1 LPILYG
7 CYLDQDLAAKYWSVA
22 LIPFILTLSILAL
35 YYYEA
40 LLHPIENQLIRMK
53 MISES
58 FTELVGNINKEVRQ
72 PTRFQSGNGQVI
84 VTSSFIIKIS
94 TYQIFICRQTEARLT
109 TTSVNHIIVA
119 NERANNRKLTTE
131 QNLTIDVTAGD
142 TKFQI
147 FIKGS
152 EFEEFA
158 HVLSAPL
165 QNVDNFEYTDLWTQ
179 FANESLKV
187 VEQNEKVERRE
198 IDLRDD
204 FCFGCTVNQCEVRLT
219 SCECRSMWCFNCL
232 MRCFAAHQSSTG
244 VPTNRWLSG
253 TCLCPN
259 CRREFNI
266 LQVAFL
272 NDLQSDLS

>member
-1 LPILYG
+1 
-7 CYLDQDLAAKYWSVA
+7 
-22 LIPFILTLSILAL
+22 
-35 YYYEA
+35 
-40 LLHPIENQLIRMK
+40 MK
-53 MISES
+53 MISET
-58 FTELVGNINKEVRQ
+58 FIELVAKINKEVRQ
-72 PTRFQSGNGQVI
+72 PTRFQSANGQVI

-109 TTSVNHIIVA
+109 TTSVNHVTVA

-187 VEQNEKVERRE
+187 SSLILRNYSHFFIEMSRLSNKMKKSKGGRSIFGMISVLAVRSISVKVKFE
-198 IDLRDD
+198 ILI
-204 FCFGCTVNQCEVRLT
+204 FF
-219 SCECRSMWCFNCL
+219 
-232 MRCFAAHQSSTG
+232 
-244 VPTNRWLSG
+244 
-253 TCLCPN
+253 
-259 CRREFNI
+259 
-266 LQVAFL
+266 
-272 NDLQSDLS
+272 

>member
-1 LPILYG
+1 
-7 CYLDQDLAAKYWSVA
+7 
-22 LIPFILTLSILAL
+22 
-35 YYYEA
+35 
-40 LLHPIENQLIRMK
+40 MK
-53 MISES
+53 MISET
-58 FTELVGNINKEVRQ
+58 FIELVANINKEVRQ
-72 PTRFQSGNGQVI
+72 PTRFQSANGQVI

-109 TTSVNHIIVA
+109 TTSVNHVTVA

-158 HVLSAPL
+158 QVLSAPL

-187 VEQNEKVERRE
+187 SSL
-198 IDLRDD
+198 ILRNYLH
-204 FCFGCTVNQCEVRLT
+204 FLSKCLGCRTK
-219 SCECRSMWCFNCL
+219 
-232 MRCFAAHQSSTG
+232 
-244 VPTNRWLSG
+244 
-253 TCLCPN
+253 
-259 CRREFNI
+259 
-266 LQVAFL
+266 
-272 NDLQSDLS
+272 